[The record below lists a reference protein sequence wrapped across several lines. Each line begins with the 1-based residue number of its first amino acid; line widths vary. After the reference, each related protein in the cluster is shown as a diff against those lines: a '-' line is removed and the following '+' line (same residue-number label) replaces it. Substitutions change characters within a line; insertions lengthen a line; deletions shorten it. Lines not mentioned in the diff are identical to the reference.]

1 MPDTIDAD
9 GLQIKSLSEITA
21 ELVAAFQTIYGA
33 DINVDS
39 DSPDG
44 QQIGIFAQNGV
55 DIREVL
61 ERINAG
67 FDPEQAE
74 GVLLDQRVGING
86 IKRQGGT
93 YTMQDVEVTVDRA
106 LNLDGL
112 DGDIG
117 ELDGTGYTL
126 KDDAGNEYILAASQ
140 SPVAAGTY
148 TYAFRSKAIGEV
160 LVSPNTIT
168 TPVTIVAGVT
178 GVNNPA
184 AATVTGQDEETDAQ
198 LRARRRASITVT
210 STGYLDA
217 IQAALAEI
225 EGVTTAIVLEND
237 SNIVDSNGT
246 DPHTIW
252 AIVEGG
258 ADADIA
264 AVLYAKKSAGSGMR
278 GTETADIT
286 RPTGETFSAYWDDP
300 INQNLWIEF
309 DIILP
314 GGTVDVAD
322 LKDKIVE
329 NIIWSVG
336 ADAQGDTITAY
347 LKGLN
352 PLYQITNMEVSDDD
366 ITYVEIV
373 SPTGPQYRFINAT
386 TRITIN

>member
-9 GLQIKSLSEITA
+9 GLQVKTLTELTA
-21 ELVAAFQTIYGA
+21 ELNAAFIAIYGA
-33 DINVDS
+33 DINIDQ

-44 QQIGIFAQNGV
+44 QQINIFAQNGV

-61 ERINAG
+61 TRINAA

-74 GVLLDQRVGING
+74 GALLDQRVGING

-93 YTMQDVEVTVDRA
+93 YTLQDVEVTIDRA
-106 LNLDGL
+106 LNLEGL
-112 DGDIG
+112 DGDIA
-117 ELDGTGYTL
+117 ELDGTGYTV

-140 SPVAAGTY
+140 SEAGAGTF
-148 TYAFRSKAIGEV
+148 TYAFRAKAIGEV
-160 LVSPNTIT
+160 TVSPNTIT

-178 GVNNPA
+178 ALNNPSA
-184 AATVTGQDEETDAQ
+184 ASVIGQDEETDAQ
-198 LRARRRASITVT
+198 LRTRRRAGVSVT
-210 STGYLDA
+210 ATGYLDA
-217 IQAALAEI
+217 IQAALAEVD
-225 EGVTTAIVLEND
+225 GVTTAIVLEND
-237 SNIVDSNGT
+237 SNVVDGDGT

-278 GTETADIT
+278 GAQSDDII
-286 RPTGETFSAYWDDP
+286 RPTGETYTAFWDDP

-309 DIILP
+309 DIALP
-314 GGTVDVAD
+314 GGTIDTAA
-322 LKDKIVE
+322 LKTAIVE
-329 NIIWSVG
+329 DIIWQVG

-347 LKGLN
+347 LKGQN
-352 PLYQITNMEVSDDD
+352 PNYQITNMTVSDDD

-373 SPTGPQYRFINAT
+373 STTGPQYRFINDT